1 MKGRISLNISDRNLA
16 TCRDRKTS
24 VNTKKIDDPLKD
36 KVEIT
41 SSTVEDSFLSDL
53 SKFRDKL
60 ALQEKKVALDT
71 GFKKGFVKDFVD
83 GKQVD
88 EKVMELA
95 NKYPQLVSVVT
106 RDYKTSGYDGKM
118 KNLQGPAPLRYM
130 KIGKKD
136 EDKHDKTGILLL
148 ASPHGREVT
157 NPLILLETVEQLLA
171 NYNPDSDD
179 SHVKE
184 ITQLIDN
191 LDIYAVP
198 VTNPDG
204 LSYAIHDDPMWRKN
218 RTPVE
223 GTEYH
228 GVDINRNYDYQW
240 QKGDPSKNS
249 YGGSA
254 PFSEPETRHVASIVD
269 EHPNIKFVCDF
280 HSRGN
285 EIRRPADIKDEH
297 DLEYFKYVQQRMHDA
312 IKGTRG
318 KDYAMVISDVSN
330 GSSDDYFYFKKGGI
344 VSLVVEDGT
353 EYKPSL
359 PEALSIVDEC
369 TDGAK
374 ELLRVAKE
382 YGEKNKV

>member
-1 MKGRISLNISDRNLA
+1 MNISDRNLA
-16 TCRDRKTS
+16 ICTDRKTS
-24 VNTKKIDDPLKD
+24 ANIKKSGEPLKD

-41 SSTVEDSFLSDL
+41 SGRAEDKFLSEL
-53 SKFRDKL
+53 SKFRNKF
-60 ALQEKKVALDT
+60 ALQEPKIALDT

-95 NKYPQLVSVVT
+95 GKYPDLVTVVT

-118 KNLQGPAPLRYM
+118 KNLHGPAPLRYM

-136 EDKHDKTGILLL
+136 EDKNNKTGVLLL

-157 NPLILLETVEQLLA
+157 NPLVLLETVEQLLA

-184 ITQLIDN
+184 ITQLMDN

-204 LSYAIHDDPMWRKN
+204 LSYAIYDDPMWRKN
-218 RTPVE
+218 RSPVE
-223 GTEYH
+223 GTEYR

-240 QKGDPSKNS
+240 QKGDPSRNS
-249 YGGSA
+249 YGGPA
-254 PFSEPETRHVASIVD
+254 PFSEPETRHVAAIVD
-269 EHPNIKFVCDF
+269 EHRNIKFVCDF

-285 EIRRPADIKDEH
+285 EIRRPGEIKDEH
-297 DLEYFKYVQQRMHDA
+297 ALEYFKYVQQRMHDA
-312 IKGTRG
+312 IKGSRG

-330 GSSDDYFYFKKGGI
+330 GSSDDYFYFNKGGI

-353 EYKPSL
+353 EYKPPL
-359 PEALSIVDEC
+359 TEALSIVDEC
-369 TDGAK
+369 TEGAK
-374 ELLRVAKE
+374 ELLRIAKE